1 MRIHATLV
9 VAFTVGTALSSV
21 AAAAELAAC
30 KASYEKAQEENT
42 AGHLN
47 AALAHLRSCIEM
59 SCPKFFRDDC
69 ERWTD
74 QIESILPTVVFVVRR
89 DGGDVTDVE
98 VSLDGK
104 LLVSSLDGKLVPVD
118 PGPHEFS
125 FTLPGFPS
133 IKRQMLIRE
142 GERNR
147 MIDVD
152 FKSSLV
158 ATHLPARTSKTDLD
172 LQAKPTSER
181 RTAIFY
187 LPYGLAGL
195 GALGVAGFAVL
206 DIQGN
211 SRKSDLEHSC
221 SPYCQ
226 SSQVDEVKTK
236 YLLADTCLAVGLVSL
251 GVATYL
257 FLTSHGEDAGRQAP
271 PTSIGFAPR
280 PSGGG
285 GVVQVATPF

>member
-1 MRIHATLV
+1 MKIYATLV
-9 VAFTVGTALSSV
+9 VAFAVRSALSSV
-21 AAAAELAAC
+21 ATAGELAAC
-30 KASYEKAQEENT
+30 KASYEKAQEEKT

-47 AALAHLRSCIEM
+47 AALAHLRSCIDT

-69 ERWTD
+69 ERWTE
-74 QIESILPTVVFVVRR
+74 QIESVLPTVVFVVRR
-89 DGGDVTDVE
+89 DGRDVTDVE
-98 VSLDGK
+98 VSSDGK
-104 LLVSSLDGKLVPVD
+104 LLVSSLDGKVVPVD

-125 FTLPGFPS
+125 FTLSGFPS
-133 IKRQMLIRE
+133 ITRQLLIRE

-147 MIDVD
+147 IIDVE
-152 FKSSLV
+152 FKSPLV
-158 ATHLPARTSKTDLD
+158 ATPLPKRASN
-172 LQAKPTSER
+172 LQAKPSER
-181 RTAIFY
+181 RTSILY

-211 SRKSDLEHSC
+211 SRKGDLEHSC

-257 FLTSHGEDAGRQAP
+257 FLTSHGEGASQQVP
-271 PTSIGFAPR
+271 QTSIGFAPR
-280 PSGGG
+280 SSGGG
-285 GVVQVATPF
+285 RVVQVATPF

>member
-1 MRIHATLV
+1 MKIYTTLV
-9 VAFTVGTALSSV
+9 VAVAVGTALSSV
-21 AAAAELAAC
+21 VDAAELAAC

-47 AALAHLRSCIEM
+47 AALAHLRACVDT

-69 ERWTD
+69 ERWMD
-74 QIESILPTVVFVVRR
+74 QIESVLPTVVFVVRR
-89 DGGDVTDVE
+89 DGRDVTDVE
-98 VSLDGK
+98 VSSDGK

-125 FTLPGFPS
+125 FTLSGFPA
-133 IKRQMLIRE
+133 IKRQLLIRE

-147 MIDVD
+147 MIDVE

-158 ATHLPARTSKTDLD
+158 TTPLPTRASKADLD
-172 LQAKPTSER
+172 LQARPSER
-181 RTAIFY
+181 RTALFY

-257 FLTSHGEDAGRQAP
+257 FLTSHGEDSSRQAQT
-271 PTSIGFAPR
+271 TSIGFAPR
-280 PSGGG
+280 SSGGG